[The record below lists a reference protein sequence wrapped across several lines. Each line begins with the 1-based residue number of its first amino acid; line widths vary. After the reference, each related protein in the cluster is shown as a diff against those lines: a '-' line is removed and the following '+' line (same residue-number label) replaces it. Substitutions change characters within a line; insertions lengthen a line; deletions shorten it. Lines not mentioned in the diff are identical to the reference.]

1 MPSGVPSLPFPR
13 FLAPPTSP
21 PPSAV
26 RRSSRWRYG
35 PTRGPTPGRVPP
47 TAASSHRPRPSL
59 PPAALCTGAPTW
71 LPPPGR
77 GGEGAYPPRPPASAS
92 GPPAPLDACPPQ
104 LRPRPRPSGEELGG
118 HGAGVGGPN
127 LGGPSRSPHPTGT
140 CLLHISNSFLSHFLA
155 GGGVSQTPP
164 RSGLAPGL
172 SARLPPGS
180 SLARP
185 RPRLRARPL
194 ARRFLPLLG
203 IPASR
208 MG

>member
-77 GGEGAYPPRPPASAS
+77 GGRGRLPASAARFGLRPAGAS
-92 GPPAPLDACPPQ
+92 RCLPAPASPAPQ
-104 LRPRPRPSGEELGG
+104 TQRRR
-118 HGAGVGGPN
+118 AGGPRSRRW
-127 LGGPSRSPHPTGT
+127 GAESGRAFPKPSPNWDLSSPHLEQFFESLPGRGWSQPDPTP
-140 CLLHISNSFLSHFLA
+140 LWA
-155 GGGVSQTPP
+155 GS
-164 RSGLAPGL
+164 
-172 SARLPPGS
+172 
-180 SLARP
+180 RP
-185 RPRLRARPL
+185 
-194 ARRFLPLLG
+194 
-203 IPASR
+203 
-208 MG
+208 